1 MCWHK
6 DLCHL
11 SMNVKTFWQCILSSL
26 SDLIESCFP
35 LTLKIFCTILSA
47 STELLALFF
56 CEYLEMFTLYFLPT
70 LRIIWTLLLV
80 FPLLLYIE
88 YFYHMFI
95 FFLLY
100 STGFVHI
107 YIYYFVM
114 CYVLS
119 SYVFV
124 MTFGVFFTSK
134 TLNIFPWVL
143 CWEKL
148 MKFINLA

>member
-1 MCWHK
+1 MSFVYERK
-6 DLCHL
+6 DILAMSFVLTFRLNWIML
-11 SMNVKTFWQCILSSL
+11 STDIKNFLHYTFCQHRIVSTFFLWAFGNV
-26 SDLIESCFP
+26 
-35 LTLKIFCTILSA
+35 
-47 STELLALFF
+47 
-56 CEYLEMFTLYFLPT
+56 YFLPT

-119 SYVFV
+119 SYVFI

-134 TLNIFPWVL
+134 TLNIFPWGL